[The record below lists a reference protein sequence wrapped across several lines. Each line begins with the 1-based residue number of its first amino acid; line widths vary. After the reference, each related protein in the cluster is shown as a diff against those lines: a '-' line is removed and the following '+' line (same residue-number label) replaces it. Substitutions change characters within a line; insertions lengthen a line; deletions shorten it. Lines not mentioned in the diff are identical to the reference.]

1 MTGSPEYMA
10 IARLRTEALARIYLV
25 EVPDEIADMS
35 RMSSKPGRRRPDW
48 HMRWPFTF
56 AYAVVVAIFFAIDWR
71 AGLLA
76 LALLPLHYLSRKLLA
91 WIYGLQR
98 GPFA

>member
-1 MTGSPEYMA
+1 
-10 IARLRTEALARIYLV
+10 
-25 EVPDEIADMS
+25 
-35 RMSSKPGRRRPDW
+35 
-48 HMRWPFTF
+48 MRWPFTI

-71 AGLLA
+71 TGLLI

-91 WIYGLQR
+91 WVYGLQR